1 MVFSSIVFL
10 YYFLPVMVGV
20 YFVCPA
26 RLQNAAL
33 LAGSLFFY
41 AWGEPR
47 YIVVMGCSVLS
58 GYAGG
63 LLAEKYRGKRAGLAA
78 CIVSA
83 GVSLAFLLYF
93 KYAGFLLANLRA
105 VTGWDVWLPAVALPV
120 GISFYTFQLVSY
132 VVDVYYGEAAQK
144 NILRLAVYITMFP
157 QLIAGPIVRYASI
170 ADQLGERKHSFAA
183 AAWGIRRFVYGLAK
197 KILLA
202 DQLGEMCAV
211 FRASEEKSVLFY
223 WLYAVGCTLYIYF
236 DFSGYSD
243 MAVGLGRVFGFYFPE
258 NFCAP
263 FLSTS
268 MTEFWRRWHRSLGTW
283 FRDYVYI
290 PLGGN
295 RCGRGRQIVHIS
307 FVWML
312 TGLWHG
318 AEWNFVWWGLYFAVL
333 LIFEK
338 NCIRVFSAG
347 VRRVV
352 MRIYFLFFIV
362 ISFVLFHASEMEQA
376 VSDIGG
382 LFGAGGIPL
391 VSQEALYCLRS
402 YGVVMLAAAAGAGPI
417 AAAAEKYRSVRTMDA
432 GGRIW
437 SAAEPVLI
445 LALFVVMTAYLADGS
460 FQPFLYF
467 RF

>member
-1 MVFSSIVFL
+1 MGRLASCCGASGWHQLL
-10 YYFLPVMVGV
+10 YVS
-20 YFVCPA
+20 
-26 RLQNAAL
+26 
-33 LAGSLFFY
+33 AGELCCRCVP
-41 AWGEPR
+41 WG
-47 YIVVMGCSVLS
+47 S
-58 GYAGG
+58 G
-63 LLAEKYRGKRAGLAA
+63 AEKYFAFG
-78 CIVSA
+78 CIYYDVSA
-83 GVSLAFLLYF
+83 ADRRADRALCFDRGSAWGTEAF
-93 KYAGFLLANLRA
+93 
-105 VTGWDVWLPAVALPV
+105 
-120 GISFYTFQLVSY
+120 I
-132 VVDVYYGEAAQK
+132 
-144 NILRLAVYITMFP
+144 
-157 QLIAGPIVRYASI
+157 
-170 ADQLGERKHSFAA
+170 AA

-295 RCGRGRQIVHIS
+295 RCGRGRQILHIY

-333 LIFEK
+333 LVFEK
-338 NCIRVFSAG
+338 NCIRVFSGG

-352 MRIYFLFFIV
+352 LRIYFLFFIV
-362 ISFVLFHASEMEQA
+362 ISFVLFHASDMEQA

-402 YGVVMLAAAAGAGPI
+402 YGVVMLAAAAGAGPV

-432 GGRIW
+432 EGRIW
-437 SAAEPVLI
+437 NAAEPVLI